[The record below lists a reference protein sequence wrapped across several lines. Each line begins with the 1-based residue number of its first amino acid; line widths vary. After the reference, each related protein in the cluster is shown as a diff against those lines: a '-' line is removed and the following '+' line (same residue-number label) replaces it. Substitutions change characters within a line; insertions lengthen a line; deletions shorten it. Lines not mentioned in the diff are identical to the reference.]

1 MAIKLQLKES
11 YPLEVMHVANLKI
24 VKFEARAYSR
34 ADDYLRKLASKIPA
48 IMILEDSEDSE
59 DSEEPEEPE
68 EPEAT
73 EKINEMVTP
82 ESSMLDSFIEETKE
96 LKGDVNGDGK
106 VDLKDAIEVIKNL
119 GKRAKGKRKA
129 KK

>member
-48 IMILEDSEDSE
+48 IMILEDSE
-59 DSEEPEEPE
+59 EPEEPE

-106 VDLKDAIEVIKNL
+106 VDLKDAVEVIKNL